1 MSTLGKISDV
11 RIVDRYPGYD
21 KVNNP
26 QRLSV
31 AELAPVGLTW
41 QSGGVQHA
49 IHNQA
54 GVSGRLLGD
63 ASGIAVV
70 EGPYDPSANRAYIV
84 NADGSL
90 RARIPAQI
98 GAERVMFYD
107 VIEANGS
114 VAFLAAAPGRDVRLE
129 VREADGALVQV
140 TESR

>member
-1 MSTLGKISDV
+1 MSTLEKIADL
-11 RIVDRYPGYD
+11 RIVDRHPGYD

-49 IHNQA
+49 
-54 GVSGRLLGD
+54 
-63 ASGIAVV
+63 VV

-90 RARIPAQI
+90 RAQIPAQI
-98 GAERVMFYD
+98 GGDRVMFYD

-114 VAFLAAAPGRDVRLE
+114 VAFLAAAPGRDVRIE
-129 VREADGALVQV
+129 VREADGAIVQV